1 MDEMTM
7 RKNIASWFNT
17 CTNEQQVIEMQDI
30 ISDISK
36 TEAENRIYDLDK

>member
-1 MDEMTM
+1 MDEMTIK
-7 RKNIASWFNT
+7 KNIALWFNN

-36 TEAENRIYDLDK
+36 TEAENRIYDLEK